1 MPCKPV
7 CRLCNRLVFSQSIE
21 FTGGNLVVNLPAGS
35 YENGEKY
42 CVVLSQT
49 IPETTTIVAPVVFTI
64 GSGTTQYPMTN
75 RSCSQVTACG
85 IRTRTKYSLCV
96 VTTPTGG
103 SFRMLGTPCCSPS
116 NNLSSIDGGTAA
128 APAT

>member
-1 MPCKPV
+1 MSCKPV

-42 CVVLSQT
+42 CVVFSQT

-64 GSGTTQYPMTN
+64 GSGTTQYPLTN
-75 RSCSQVTACG
+75 KQYIIKPYNPCG
-85 IRTRTKYSLCV
+85 SKRFLYDISLFPPPFPPPIDLV
-96 VTTPTGG
+96 
-103 SFRMLGTPCCSPS
+103 PS
-116 NNLSSIDGGTAA
+116 NKAIPLWSVELSLWV
-128 APAT
+128 

>member
-1 MPCKPV
+1 MSCKPV

-42 CVVLSQT
+42 CVVFSQT

-64 GSGTTQYPMTN
+64 GSGTTQYPLTN
-75 RSCSQVTACG
+75 KSCSQVTACG

-103 SFRMLGTPCCSPS
+103 RSVCWALP
-116 NNLSSIDGGTAA
+116 A
-128 APAT
+128 APPATT

>member
-64 GSGTTQYPMTN
+64 GSGTTQYP
-75 RSCSQVTACG
+75 RSPHVASVPGPNTLSV
-85 IRTRTKYSLCV
+85 SLLPQPEARSVCWAL
-96 VTTPTGG
+96 P
-103 SFRMLGTPCCSPS
+103 
-116 NNLSSIDGGTAA
+116 A
-128 APAT
+128 APPATT